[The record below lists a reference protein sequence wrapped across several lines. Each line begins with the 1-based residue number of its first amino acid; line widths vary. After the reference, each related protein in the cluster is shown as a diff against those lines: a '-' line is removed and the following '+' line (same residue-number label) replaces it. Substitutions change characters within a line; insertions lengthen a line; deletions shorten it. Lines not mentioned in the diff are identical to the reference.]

1 MAHHA
6 TRARRR
12 RQPVRFQDSPRRPGR
27 RDVAVDVSW
36 RRGGD
41 DRPDRKSPVRNPR
54 AGESRPDGEAARP
67 ETGRRGLNAR
77 RTLRAR
83 RAVTAALDTNLLAYA
98 EGVND
103 ADRQAKA
110 IAFLGMLPADRVVLP
125 VQVLGELFRVLTRK
139 AGRSDAEARLAVQD
153 RKSTRLNSSH

>member
-12 RQPVRFQDSPRRPGR
+12 RQPVRFQDSPRRPRR
-27 RDVAVDVSW
+27 RDGDGDVSW
-36 RRGGD
+36 RRGRD

-67 ETGRRGLNAR
+67 ETGRRGLDAR

-103 ADRQAKA
+103 ADRQARA
-110 IAFLGMLPADRVVLP
+110 TAFLGVWLAARGGVPYTGCV
-125 VQVLGELFRVLTRK
+125 EL
-139 AGRSDAEARLAVQD
+139 
-153 RKSTRLNSSH
+153 